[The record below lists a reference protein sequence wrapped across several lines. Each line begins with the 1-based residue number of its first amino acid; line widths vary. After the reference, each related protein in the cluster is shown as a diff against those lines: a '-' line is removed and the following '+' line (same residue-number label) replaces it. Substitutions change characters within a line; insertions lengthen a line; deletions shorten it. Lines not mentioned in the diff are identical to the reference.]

1 MSGGSITNMEKGTR
15 NITERTIRDIC
26 REYNVNPDWIIN
38 GTDPI
43 FTDMFNDLNIDDE
56 IKQLSQQYSLLN
68 NDDRDLVKRMINSLA
83 EKNNSVNSKRIYE
96 VNNDDTFDIEA
107 ELSSYRRELELEKT
121 AKEKS
126 EASPD
131 SKEA

>member
-1 MSGGSITNMEKGTR
+1 MNIHDRLKYLREKLGLTTRAFGSAINMSGGSITNMEKGTR

-68 NDDRDLVKRMINSLA
+68 DDDRDLVKRMINSLA
-83 EKNNSVNSKRIYE
+83 EKK
-96 VNNDDTFDIEA
+96 
-107 ELSSYRRELELEKT
+107 
-121 AKEKS
+121 
-126 EASPD
+126 
-131 SKEA
+131 